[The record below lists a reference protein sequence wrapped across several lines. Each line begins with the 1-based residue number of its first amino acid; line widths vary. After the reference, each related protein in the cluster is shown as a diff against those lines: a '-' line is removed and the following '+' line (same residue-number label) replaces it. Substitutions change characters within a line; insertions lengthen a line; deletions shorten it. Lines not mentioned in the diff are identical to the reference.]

1 MIGEGPH
8 SDARPGEWERLAKA
22 AVETDDDV
30 QSVDEITQLLS
41 FELDDAAYA
50 VPVDSVR
57 EIVRMRP
64 ITSLPRVPDS
74 ICGVITLRGEIIE
87 VVDIR
92 RLLELEPIELKR
104 RTRII
109 VVNLE
114 NGQAAAILVDA
125 VKEVLRVPKEA
136 IRPAAASDS
145 GAIESLCAVG
155 DRFVSLIELNRVLA
169 IHA

>member
-1 MIGEGPH
+1 MTGETQY
-8 SDARPGEWERLAKA
+8 SDSQHTEWERLAKA
-22 AVETDDDV
+22 AADRGADV
-30 QSVDEITQLLS
+30 AAVDEVVQLLS
-41 FELDDAAYA
+41 FELDTAPYA

-64 ITSLPRVPDS
+64 ITPVPRVPES
-74 ICGVITLRGEIIE
+74 VRGVITLRGEIIE
-87 VVDIR
+87 VVDICR
-92 RLLELEPIELKR
+92 RLKLNPIELSR

-114 NGQAAAILVDA
+114 SGQAAAILADA
-125 VKEVLRVPKEA
+125 VKAVLRVPKQA
-136 IRPAAASDS
+136 IRQATASDS